1 MEAVLAIV
9 RNLLKNTRVAL
20 ILGVV
25 LGLLLR
31 LIIGW
36 GLWPATYTDTTP
48 ELLEQTIQDD
58 YLRMAIDSYRTNKN
72 VNPQAAGDIAE
83 DR

>member
-25 LGLLLR
+25 LGLLLG

-48 ELLEQTIQDD
+48 ELLEQTRRAA
-58 YLRMAIDSYRTNKN
+58 L
-72 VNPQAAGDIAE
+72 NPFPSWI
-83 DR
+83 R